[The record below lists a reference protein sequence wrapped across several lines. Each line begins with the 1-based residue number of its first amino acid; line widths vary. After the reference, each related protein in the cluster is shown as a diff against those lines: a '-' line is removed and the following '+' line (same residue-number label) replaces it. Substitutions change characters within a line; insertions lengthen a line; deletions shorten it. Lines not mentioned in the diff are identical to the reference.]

1 MRMLL
6 PGNIFSHEQSDTAIR
21 KIFPYKEDF
30 RKMPKE
36 KLQYL
41 QKAALVLPV
50 SLTRNSNYF
59 IIIYKYLNQKY

>member
-41 QKAALVLPV
+41 QKAA
-50 SLTRNSNYF
+50 
-59 IIIYKYLNQKY
+59 